1 MMVPTNNH
9 ARHANGRKKRLRP
22 GQPAFGA
29 KLDAKLQQK
38 FCKHVREGLSF
49 ETVCALCRVGRATF
63 YQWMQRGRAEEG
75 TRYAEFAAAVE
86 RAEAD
91 AVRTLH
97 IRVAASNP
105 QWILERRHPSLYGP
119 PKLKTETELTGP
131 GGGPV
136 MKGNPYTVS
145 ITCNSPRVAFPI
157 KDESGKGG
165 DQPPPGYRKET
176 DRHRAIWF
184 IPISAD
190 AMADASW
197 ISAPKL

>member
-9 ARHANGRKKRLRP
+9 ARHAKGRKKRLRR

-29 KLDAKLQQK
+29 KLDSKLRKK

-75 TRYAEFAAAVE
+75 TPYAEFAAAVE
-86 RAEAD
+86 EAESD

-105 QWILERRHPSLYGP
+105 QWILERRHPFLYGL
-119 PKLKTETELTGP
+119 KLKTELSGPEGKAIPTDMGARFTVIVNCPHDDADLEKLMPVVDGTTGL
-131 GGGPV
+131 PV
-136 MKGNPYTVS
+136 PDDLNPYK
-145 ITCNSPRVAFPI
+145 N
-157 KDESGKGG
+157 K
-165 DQPPPGYRKET
+165 
-176 DRHRAIWF
+176 HRANG
-184 IPISAD
+184 
-190 AMADASW
+190 ASTGEQE
-197 ISAPKL
+197 